1 MGGAAFPKT
10 KVLGRQ
16 QLCCFLAN
24 TAPGFPAGG
33 TMIRNFDDM
42 VSALQ
47 KSGRRTAVAIVE
59 AQDEHTIEAISQA
72 AKNDLINPV
81 LIGREG
87 EINALLGKHGAVANA
102 TVIGTADIAESLR
115 AAASLIEQG
124 KAGAIM
130 KGKLE
135 TGDFM
140 KGVLNKEHRLT
151 RDRRLSLIG
160 FYQMPQYHK
169 IFAVSDMGLNTYP
182 DLALKKDILLNA
194 VEAVQAMG
202 TENPKVAVL
211 SAVEKVNPR
220 MPDSVDADA
229 LKQMSLRGELG
240 GCTVEGP
247 IAFDL
252 AMFSEAA
259 RIKGYES
266 PVAGDADLLI
276 VPDIVCGNV
285 LVKCLTGFAGAVTA
299 GMILGARVPVIL
311 TSRSA
316 EASDKYYSI
325 ALASYTA
332 ARLQGE
338 RT

>member
-1 MGGAAFPKT
+1 
-10 KVLGRQ
+10 
-16 QLCCFLAN
+16 
-24 TAPGFPAGG
+24 
-33 TMIRNFDDM
+33 MIRRFDDM
-42 VSALQ
+42 VAALRE
-47 KSGRRTAVAIVE
+47 SGRKTAVAIVE
-59 AQDEHTIEAISQA
+59 AQDEHTIDAVSRA
-72 AKNDLINPV
+72 AEDGLVSPV

-87 EINALLGKHGAVANA
+87 EINALLEQRGAVANA
-102 TVIGTADIAESLR
+102 TVIGSGSIEESLKI
-115 AAASLIEQG
+115 AASLIEQG

-140 KGVLNKEHRLT
+140 KGILNKEYHLIQ
-151 RDRRLSLIG
+151 DRRLSLVG

-169 IFAVSDMGLNTYP
+169 LFAVSDMGLNTYP

-194 VEAVQAMG
+194 VDALKALGV
-202 TENPKVAVL
+202 ENPKVAAL
-211 SAVEKVNPR
+211 SAVEKLNPK
-220 MPDSVDADA
+220 MPDAVDADA
-229 LKQMSLRGELG
+229 LKQMSLRGEIS

-247 IAFDL
+247 ISFDL

-266 PVAGDADLLI
+266 PVAGDADLL
-276 VPDIVCGNV
+276 VMPDIVSGNV
-285 LVKCLTGFAGAVTA
+285 LVKCLTGFAGAATA
-299 GMILGARVPVIL
+299 GMIVGARAPVIL

-332 ARLQGE
+332 AWFQRG
-338 RT
+338 RP

>member
-1 MGGAAFPKT
+1 
-10 KVLGRQ
+10 
-16 QLCCFLAN
+16 
-24 TAPGFPAGG
+24 
-33 TMIRNFDDM
+33 MIRNFDDM
-42 VSALQ
+42 VGALQ

-72 AKNDLINPV
+72 AKNDLISPI

-115 AAASLIEQG
+115 TAASLIGQG

-140 KGVLNKEHRLT
+140 KGVLNKEHHLVQ
-151 RDRRLSLIG
+151 DRRLSLVG
-160 FYQMPQYHK
+160 FYQMDQYHK
-169 IFAVSDMGLNTYP
+169 LFAVSDVGLNTYP

-194 VEAVQAMG
+194 VDALKALGVEH
-202 TENPKVAVL
+202 PKVAAL
-211 SAVEKVNPR
+211 SAVEKLNPK
-220 MPDSVDADA
+220 MPDAVDADA
-229 LKQMSLRGELG
+229 LKQMSQRGEIS

-247 IAFDL
+247 ISFDL

-266 PVAGDADLLI
+266 PVAGDADLLLM
-276 VPDIVCGNV
+276 PDIVSGNV
-285 LVKCLTGFAGAVTA
+285 LVKCLTGFAGATTA
-299 GMILGARVPVIL
+299 GMIVGAKVPIIL

-332 ARLQGE
+332 AWFQGG
-338 RT
+338 RP